1 MKHELLDSFFLYLE
15 NKGYSKIVDYRNQT
29 NTPKTAVNHLP
40 DISAERKNVQYK
52 FRFEDGSSTE
62 HELIQMCKQ
71 LVIGGDSSNAQL
83 KLLVPVTNYDTIIQM
98 LNKHQ
103 MENVGVIRLSV

>member
-1 MKHELLDSFFLYLE
+1 MKHELLDSFFLYLV
-15 NKGYSKIVDYRNQT
+15 NKGYSKIVDYRDHTNQQET
-29 NTPKTAVNHLP
+29 SVIHLP

-71 LVIGGDSSNAQL
+71 LVIGGDSSRAQL
-83 KLLVPVTNYDTIIQM
+83 KLLVPVTNYDTIIQL